1 MVDLIIT
8 NGDSAGELLR
18 RTLQG
23 TEVLPWRDVLH
34 EGPVP
39 LTETREELSAA
50 RVAFLADAG
59 AADPSVLEND
69 FEARYRGL
77 SISANFDRVI
87 LWFEHDLYDQLQL
100 LQVLDWFADHPR
112 EAETLL
118 LVQTDDYI
126 TRQEPDAIVEEAAL
140 ARPVTDAQLDL
151 AVRAWAAFRQPT
163 PEAWAHLLR
172 EDLSALPFLRG
183 GVARMLE
190 ELPGPDGV
198 TRTERLVLACLNAGS
213 ALTSVA
219 LFGAVQKMEDAEF
232 MGDWSFWRLL
242 DGLALGA
249 APLIAGLDGAP
260 FQAEDKA
267 RMEAYVKSQPA
278 LTTLGKDVVEGRADW
293 AEHQPI
299 DRWWGGT
306 HLTNARLWRW
316 DPETEHLIAPL

>member
-1 MVDLIIT
+1 MVDLIVT

-18 RTLQG
+18 RSLQG

-39 LTETREELSAA
+39 LTETREELSAV
-50 RVAFLADAG
+50 RVAFLAEAG
-59 AADPSVLEND
+59 AADPKVLEND

-77 SISANFDRVI
+77 SISTNFDRVI

-112 EAETLL
+112 EPETLL
-118 LVQTDDYI
+118 MVQADDYI
-126 TRQEPDAIVEEAAL
+126 AHQESEDIVEQVAL

-151 AVRAWAAFRQPT
+151 AVRAWAAFRQAT

-183 GVARMLE
+183 AVVRMLE
-190 ELPGPDGV
+190 ELPGPDGL
-198 TRTERLVLACLNAGS
+198 TRTERLVLACLQAGS
-213 ALTSVA
+213 GLTAVA

-232 MGDWSFWRLL
+232 MGDWSFWRVL
-242 DGLALGA
+242 DGLALGP

-260 FQAEDKA
+260 FQVEDKA

-278 LTTLGKDVVEGRADW
+278 LTTLGKDVVQGRADW
-293 AEHQPI
+293 AEHHPI

-306 HLTNARLWRW
+306 HLTNAQLWRW

>member
-1 MVDLIIT
+1 MVDLIVT
-8 NGDSAGELLR
+8 NGDSVGELLR
-18 RTLQG
+18 RSLQG

-39 LTETREELSAA
+39 LTETREELSAV
-50 RVAFLADAG
+50 RVSFLVEAG
-59 AADPSVLEND
+59 AADPKVLEND

-77 SISANFDRVI
+77 SISTNFDRVI
-87 LWFEHDLYDQLQL
+87 LWFVHNLYDQLQL

-112 EAETLL
+112 EPETLL
-118 LVQTDDYI
+118 LVQADDYI
-126 TRQEPDAIVEEAAL
+126 AHQEADAIVEQAAL
-140 ARPVTDAQLDL
+140 ARPIADAQLDL

-183 GVARMLE
+183 AVVRMLE
-190 ELPGPDGV
+190 ELPGPDGL
-198 TRTERLVLACLNAGS
+198 TRTERLTLACLQAGS
-213 ALTSVA
+213 GLTAVA
-219 LFGAVQKMEDAEF
+219 LFGAVQKMEDAQF

-242 DGLALGA
+242 DGLALGP

-260 FQAEDKA
+260 FQVEDKA

-278 LTTLGKDVVEGRADW
+278 LTTLGKDVVQGRADW
-293 AEHQPI
+293 AEHHPI
-299 DRWWGGT
+299 DHWWGGT

-316 DPETEHLIAPL
+316 DLETEHLIAPL